1 MGKTKAY
8 TRRDFLKRFA
18 VTSALASGTIPSILN
33 PRVLRLAPGKT
44 PASIS
49 PNDRIRIATIGMGI
63 IGFIDTETALDIP
76 GVEFVAAADL
86 YDGRLVHTKEVF
98 GDDVFTTRDY
108 KEILARSDVD
118 AVIISTP
125 DHWHANLSIAAL
137 KAGKHVYCEK
147 PMIQDLKDGPQVI
160 RVSKQTKQV
169 FQVGSQYVSSIIYDK
184 ARELY
189 ESGAI
194 GQLNMIE
201 AVYNRNSSIG
211 AWQYSIPSDVSP
223 DTVDWDRFLGHAPK
237 RPFDPLRFFRWR
249 NYWDYGTGVA
259 GDLYVHLFSGIHHIL
274 TSTGPNQIVAK
285 GGLRF
290 WKDGRDVPDVMLG
303 LFEYPA
309 TGSHPSFSL
318 SLQTNFADGS
328 GGGSH
333 FRFIGSDGVLTIDDV
348 GVSVSRI
355 PRRRHSEEE
364 VIKGYNSVRTFSE
377 AMQEQLTQEYRE
389 KYPTPDRPD
398 MGETR
403 EYKAPMGYSDRFDH
417 FTNFFNS
424 IRRGDVV
431 EEDAVFGYR
440 AAAPAVICNLSYRD
454 NRIYEWDPDKM
465 KLKS

>member
-1 MGKTKAY
+1 MKQNKRY
-8 TRRDFLKRFA
+8 SRRDFIKKFA
-18 VTSALASGTIPSILN
+18 ATSAFAAGAIPSVLN
-33 PRVLRLAPGKT
+33 SKVLRIPPRT
-44 PASIS
+44 TTSVS

-63 IGFIDTETALDIP
+63 IGFEDTKTALLVP
-76 GVEFVAAADL
+76 GIEFVAAADL

-98 GDDVFTTRDY
+98 GNDVFTTRDY
-108 KEILARSDVD
+108 KEILARPDVD
-118 AVIISTP
+118 AVIVSTP
-125 DHWHANLSIAAL
+125 DHWHAKISIEAL

-147 PMIQDLKDGPQVI
+147 PMVQDIEDGPRVI
-160 RVSKQTKQV
+160 KAWKKTEQV
-169 FQVGSQYVSSIIYDK
+169 FQVGSQFVSSIVYDK

-201 AVYNRNSSIG
+201 VSYNRNSALG
-211 AWQYSIPSDVSP
+211 AWQYSIPPDASP
-223 DTVDWDRFLGHAPK
+223 ETIDWDRFLGDAPK

-274 TSTGPNQIVAK
+274 TSNGPNQIVAK

-303 LFEYPA
+303 LFEYPE
-309 TGSHPSFSL
+309 TKNHPSFTL

-333 FRFIGSDGVLTIDDV
+333 FRFLGSDGVITIDWE
-348 GVSVSRI
+348 GVSVSRK

-377 AMQEQLTQEYRE
+377 AIQEQLTKEYRE
-389 KYPTPDRPD
+389 KYPIPDRPD

-403 EYKAPMGYSDRFDH
+403 EYKVPDRYDDRYDH
-417 FTNFFNS
+417 FTYFFNS
-424 IRRGDVV
+424 IRKGDPV
-431 EEDAVFGYR
+431 EEDATYGYR

-454 NRIYEWDPDKM
+454 NRIYEWDPDRM